1 MSDLLPMHTAE
12 LEIMLLHDKL
22 DGLREKQWGEL
33 LQIQTQQLKLLAAL
47 AEKQANSS

>member
-22 DGLREKQWGEL
+22 DGLREKQWGNCCRSRR
-33 LQIQTQQLKLLAAL
+33 
-47 AEKQANSS
+47 NS